1 MCGRFS
7 QLHTWEEVR
16 AWFDLIGPA
25 LNLPPRYNIAPTQ
38 DVTVLRAGDER
49 RYASQMRWGLV
60 PFWAKDLSIGAK
72 MINARAETVAE
83 KPSFRSAFKS
93 RRCLIPADGFYEW
106 VGPKG
111 NKQPYRIVIN
121 DDELFAFAGLWE
133 SWDKEGET
141 VESCTII
148 TCQPNDVAKQVHNRM
163 PVILAPDNYDAWLG
177 GDDGEL
183 LRPYPPETMTAYKVS
198 RVVSNARNDV
208 PECVEPL

>member
-1 MCGRFS
+1 MCGRYS
-7 QLHTWEEVR
+7 QIHSWEELR
-16 AWFDLIGPA
+16 EWFSLIGPA

-38 DVTVLRAGDER
+38 DVTVIRAGDER

-72 MINARAETVAE
+72 MINARSETVAE
-83 KPSFRSAFKS
+83 KPAFRAAFKS

-111 NKQPYRIVIN
+111 NKQPYRIVVN
-121 DDELFAFAGLWE
+121 DGALYAFAGLWE
-133 SWDKEGET
+133 SWDKEGEV

-148 TCQPNDVAKQVHNRM
+148 TGEPNAVAKPIHNRM
-163 PVILAPDNYDAWLG
+163 PVILAPDNYDTWLG

-208 PECVEPL
+208 PECIEPL

>member
-25 LNLPPRYNIAPTQ
+25 LNLPSRYNIAPTQ
-38 DVTVLRAGDER
+38 DVTVIRAGDER

-72 MINARAETVAE
+72 MINARSETVAE
-83 KPSFRSAFKS
+83 KPAFRAAFKS

-106 VGPKG
+106 TGPKG
-111 NKQPYRIVIN
+111 NKQPYRIVVN
-121 DDELFAFAGLWE
+121 DGALFAFAGLWE
-133 SWDKEGET
+133 SWDKEGEV

-148 TCQPNDVAKQVHNRM
+148 TGEPNAVAKPIHNRM
-163 PVILAPDNYDAWLG
+163 PVILAPDNYDTWLG

-183 LRPYPPETMTAYKVS
+183 LRPYPPETMTAYKVN

-208 PECVEPL
+208 PECIEPL

>member
-1 MCGRFS
+1 M
-7 QLHTWEEVR
+7 
-16 AWFDLIGPA
+16 
-25 LNLPPRYNIAPTQ
+25 
-38 DVTVLRAGDER
+38 
-49 RYASQMRWGLV
+49 
-60 PFWAKDLSIGAK
+60 PFWAKKLSIGAK
-72 MINARAETVAE
+72 MINARAETAAE
-83 KPSFRSAFKS
+83 KPSFRSAFKK

-121 DDELFAFAGLWE
+121 DGELFAFAGLWE
-133 SWDKEGET
+133 SWGKEGET

-148 TCQPNDVAKQVHNRM
+148 TGEPNAVAKPIHNRM
-163 PVILAPDNYDAWLG
+163 PVILAAGDYDRWLG

-208 PECVEPL
+208 PECIEPL

>member
-38 DVTVLRAGDER
+38 DVTVIRAGDER

-163 PVILAPDNYDAWLG
+163 PVILAPDNYDAWLT

-183 LRPYPPETMTAYKVS
+183 LRPYLRDVS
-198 RVVSNARNDV
+198 V
-208 PECVEPL
+208 